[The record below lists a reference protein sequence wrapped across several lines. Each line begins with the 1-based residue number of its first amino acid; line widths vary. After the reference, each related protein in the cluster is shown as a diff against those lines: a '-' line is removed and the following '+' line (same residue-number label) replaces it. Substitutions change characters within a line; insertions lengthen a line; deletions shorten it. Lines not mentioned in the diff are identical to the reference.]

1 MKSIVKFLPVLIA
14 LSIVGQS
21 FAAHTVPCSK
31 KNITSRVKRE
41 GPDIVGIGMQMA
53 ATAVDVASQG
63 AAVKG
68 EWKVK
73 SGNEK

>member
-1 MKSIVKFLPVLIA
+1 MKSTIVKFLPVLIA
-14 LSIVGQS
+14 LLIVGQS
-21 FAAHTVPCSK
+21 LADKVPCSQ

-41 GPDIVGIGMQMA
+41 GPDFVGIGMQVA
-53 ATAVDVASQG
+53 ATAVDMVSQG
-63 AAVKG
+63 GAVKG